1 MEEASELPT
10 TLEDPTRRTPA
21 VSLFQMTD
29 QQYDFQEREEPWR
42 GRYLCKLECP
52 FEGSCLPPTR
62 Y

>member
-29 QQYDFQEREEPWR
+29 QQYDFQEREEP
-42 GRYLCKLECP
+42 
-52 FEGSCLPPTR
+52 
-62 Y
+62 